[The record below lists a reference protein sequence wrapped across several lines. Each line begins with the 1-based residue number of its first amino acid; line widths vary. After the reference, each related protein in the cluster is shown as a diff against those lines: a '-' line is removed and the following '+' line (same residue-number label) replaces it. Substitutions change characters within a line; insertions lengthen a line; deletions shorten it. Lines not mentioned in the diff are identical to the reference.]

1 MNRTVRL
8 DLSNAAA
15 QAAVAGQ
22 VVLALAVACG
32 AGPLAGERLRRSVE
46 AAAAVATGR
55 LAVDAVAERGS
66 LHLAFEASPDDGW
79 ADRALPI
86 LHGHDAVR
94 TASGLSIDVLR
105 PSLQRTSDV

>member
-8 DLSNAAA
+8 NLSNAAA
-15 QAAVAGQ
+15 RAPVAGQ

-46 AAAAVATGR
+46 AAAAVATGG
-55 LAVDAVAERGS
+55 LAIDAVAERGS
-66 LHLAFEASPDDGW
+66 LHLAFSASPDDGW

-86 LHGHDAVR
+86 LELHDAVR
-94 TASGLSIDVLR
+94 TASGLSVDVLR
-105 PSLQRTSDV
+105 PSLQRASDV